1 MVEMVLDNLVLAFW
15 RLYRHKKSQTRSLS
29 ESSRDAPHHYAT
41 IRQVSVCLANGRT
54 ERQAKESSVCNVKYK
69 LFVSSLNCYPLG
81 CASTSQSFRKL
92 LNQDLYYI
100 ILT

>member
-1 MVEMVLDNLVLAFW
+1 MVEMVLNNLVLAFW
-15 RLYRHKKSQTRSLS
+15 RLYRHKSYKRARCLNRHAMLLTTTPR
-29 ESSRDAPHHYAT
+29 YA
-41 IRQVSVCLANGRT
+41 RLVCVWRNGRT

-81 CASTSQSFRKL
+81 CASTSQSF